1 MDGYHQP
8 VMLEETVASLDCK
21 KGGIYVDGTVGG
33 GGHAYAILKRIYP
46 EGLLV
51 GIDKDEEA
59 VKAASERLQEF
70 GARKILVKGN
80 FADMV
85 SILRDL
91 GVDKVDGILLDL
103 GVSSHQL
110 DDPARG
116 FGIARSGR
124 LDMRMDRSSGQD
136 AHDLVNTLP
145 EKELA
150 RTIREYGEEA
160 MAARIARAIVKKRD
174 IASIETT
181 AELASIVAAAVFG
194 RGKRKSI
201 HPATRTFQA
210 LRIAVNGE
218 LSNLQKVLPEAVGTL
233 REGGRISVIS
243 FHSLED
249 RIVKNIFRDE
259 AAGCHC
265 PPNLPVCVCHKK
277 PSLRLV
283 AKRAVKAGDEEAQ
296 LNPRSR
302 SARLRTAERI

>member
-8 VMLEETVASLDCK
+8 VMLEETIASLACK

-33 GGHAYAILKRIYP
+33 GGHAYEILKRIYP

-59 VKAASERLQEF
+59 VQAASERLQEF
-70 GARKILVKGN
+70 GARKILIRGN
-80 FADMV
+80 FTDIV
-85 SILRDL
+85 SVLGDL
-91 GVDKVDGILLDL
+91 GIDEVDGILLDL
-103 GVSSHQL
+103 GVSSRQM
-110 DDPARG
+110 DDPQRG

-124 LDMRMDRSSGQD
+124 LDMRMDRKGGLD

-145 EKELA
+145 EGELA
-150 RTIREYGEEA
+150 SIIRTYGEEA
-160 MAARIARAIVKKRD
+160 MAARIARAIAKKRG

-181 AELASIVAAAVFG
+181 AELASVVAAAVSVRG
-194 RGKRKSI
+194 RKKSI

-210 LRIAVNGE
+210 LRIAVNDE
-218 LSNLQKVLPEAVGTL
+218 LANLQKALPDAVRTL
-233 REGGRISVIS
+233 RVGGRISVIS

-249 RIVKNIFRDE
+249 RIVKNMFRDE
-259 AAGCHC
+259 AARCLC

-283 AKRAVKAGDEEAQ
+283 AKRAVKPGEEETR

>member
-8 VMLEETVASLDCK
+8 VMLEETVASLACR
-21 KGGIYVDGTVGG
+21 KGGIYVDGTLGG
-33 GGHAYAILKRIYP
+33 GGHAYTILKKIYP

-51 GIDKDEEA
+51 GIDKDEDA
-59 VKAASERLQEF
+59 VQAASKRLQEF

-91 GVDKVDGILLDL
+91 GIDQVDGILLDL

-124 LDMRMDRSSGQD
+124 LDMRMDRSNGLD

-150 RTIREYGEEA
+150 RIIGENGEEA
-160 MAARIARAIVKKRD
+160 MAGRIARAIAKRRGV
-174 IASIETT
+174 APIETT
-181 AELASIVAAAVFG
+181 AELASVVAAAVSG
-194 RGKRKSI
+194 RGRKKSI
-201 HPATRTFQA
+201 HPATKTFQA
-210 LRIAVNGE
+210 LRIAVNDE
-218 LSNLQKVLPEAVGTL
+218 LANLQKALPNAIRTL
-233 REGGRISVIS
+233 REGGRISVLS

-249 RIVKNIFRDE
+249 RIVKNMFRDE

-265 PPNLPVCVCHKK
+265 PPNLPVCICHKK

-283 AKRAVKAGDEEAQ
+283 SKRAVKASDEEAE

-302 SARLRTAERI
+302 SARLRTAERV